1 VALASSTFASA
12 DSVWRYR
19 PFRPGHRIALGRE
32 DHAAAEIGVVLHH
45 GGRAG
50 GRVGRGDGQ
59 AGDAEQGG
67 DMVEVG
73 LDGIGGHDRARG
85 IVDAL
90 AQHLGVI
97 GEDLKELGGRI
108 AVAGLEGQAAFGHL
122 VAHLRG
128 GIGKDRLEIEILDDV
143 RRGQAREIDSGEGSI
158 GHARHLA
165 ATTGPRLW
173 PALGWRA
180 GHMPGWFWGRVTCIF

>member
-1 VALASSTFASA
+1 
-12 DSVWRYR
+12 
-19 PFRPGHRIALGRE
+19 
-32 DHAAAEIGVVLHH
+32 
-45 GGRAG
+45 
-50 GRVGRGDGQ
+50 
-59 AGDAEQGG
+59 
-67 DMVEVG
+67 MVEVG

-128 GIGKDRLEIEILDDV
+128 GIGRIVSKSRASMMSGAG
-143 RRGQAREIDSGEGSI
+143 RREIDSGEGSI
-158 GHARHLA
+158 GPWP
-165 ATTGPRLW
+165 GW

-180 GHMPGWFWGRVTCIF
+180 GHMPGWLGAGLRPAVFSHRCVHAIRGFRAKFQRLSRKVRSPLVSAT

>member
-1 VALASSTFASA
+1 
-12 DSVWRYR
+12 
-19 PFRPGHRIALGRE
+19 
-32 DHAAAEIGVVLHH
+32 
-45 GGRAG
+45 
-50 GRVGRGDGQ
+50 
-59 AGDAEQGG
+59 
-67 DMVEVG
+67 MVEVG

-128 GIGKDRLEIEILDDV
+128 GIGRIVSKSRASMMSGAG
-143 RRGQAREIDSGEGSI
+143 RREIDSGEGSI
-158 GHARHLA
+158 CI
-165 ATTGPRLW
+165 GPRLW

-180 GHMPGWFWGRVTCIF
+180 GHMPGWHRARRLRPAVLSAIAVSMLYEVFEQSFSASAGKSEVPW